1 MMKRSIKNNQH
12 GFTLVELLLVMI
24 IMGIVGLALTNFIST
39 WLQTSSI
46 SQARADLLNSAEIA
60 LDDVNNDIMLSG
72 SVDPTNRWPDP
83 NGPGGSTLGWQSN
96 SQTLILAK
104 VATDSS
110 GNPIFLDSSDYITQ
124 KDDIIYFLTG
134 TTLYRR
140 VLASDSS
147 NDSAVTT
154 CPASDAT
161 SSCPPDSIIATGVT
175 NWSIAYYNGNNQLV
189 SPSSARSVQLSIT
202 LSEPYGSQTISA
214 SYTTRMVFRN
224 V

>member
-1 MMKRSIKNNQH
+1 MTIALKRHQN

-39 WLQTSSI
+39 WLQTASI
-46 SQARADLLNSAEIA
+46 SEARADLLNSAEIA

-72 SVDPTNRWPDP
+72 GVDQTNRWPDP
-83 NGPGGSTLGWQSN
+83 NGPGGNEYGWQSGD
-96 SQTLILAK
+96 QTLILAK

-124 KDDIIYFLTG
+124 KDDVIYFLNG

-140 VLASDSS
+140 ILASDST
-147 NDSAVTT
+147 NDSAITT

-161 SSCPPDSIIATGVT
+161 ASCPPDTVIATDVT
-175 NWSIAYYNGNNQLV
+175 NWSVSYYNAENQIV
-189 SPSSARSVQLSIT
+189 TPADARSVQLSIT
-202 LSEPYGSQTISA
+202 LSEPYGNANISA